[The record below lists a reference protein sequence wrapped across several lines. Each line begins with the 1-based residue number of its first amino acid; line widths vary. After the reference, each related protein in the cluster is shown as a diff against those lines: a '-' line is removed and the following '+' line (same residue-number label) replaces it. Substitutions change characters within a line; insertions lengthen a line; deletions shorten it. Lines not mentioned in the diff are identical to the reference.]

1 MKDEFGFFPG
11 ECAGGR
17 PVYGFVMI
25 AILFF
30 VFFLNAAKDG
40 FVSALMYVVAVDTK
54 LDFSVHQGSL
64 LATGYYASYAVGRL
78 VYSFLGL
85 KIPVQVH
92 NIMIPLCCF

>member
-1 MKDEFGFFPG
+1 
-11 ECAGGR
+11 
-17 PVYGFVMI
+17 MI

-54 LDFSVHQGSL
+54 LEFSVHQGSL
-64 LATGYYASYAVGRL
+64 LATGYYASYAIGRL

-92 NIMIPLCCF
+92 NIMIPLCCFEAYTFTICFRFFLEALS